1 MSLGNVVV
9 LGGTGFLGTHLCEKL
24 VERSGGAGAI
34 VVPTRRIGHA
44 FAPLHHLTENAAA
57 SVAGVPAV
65 GGLLAAVAPSLIDAV
80 AGIVVGAAV
89 LLVVTLVQRL
99 RGRKH

>member
-1 MSLGNVVV
+1 LWQQSFPDGSVTM
-9 LGGTGFLGTHLCEKL
+9 
-24 VERSGGAGAI
+24 
-34 VVPTRRIGHA
+34 
-44 FAPLHHLTENAAA
+44 
-57 SVAGVPAV
+57 VAGVPAV
-65 GGLLAAVAPSLIDAV
+65 GGLLAAVAPALIDAV